1 MAHLARWDDWTN
13 LVQKLLEA
21 VFFFHPAVHWIGRQL
36 NLEREIACDDWVIFR
51 TGKPKP
57 YAACLTRLV
66 ELTGRMDVPALAP
79 GSWTTKKQ
87 ISRRIEMSL
96 NRSRN
101 YTPRLSKASLF
112 VSVLV
117 LLFLGVQFAR
127 TSPLVRAAEQEEK
140 KQEKVVPT
148 KETAQQ
154 EEEEALLE
162 EAEEPI
168 RIRAERPL
176 TPEQRLALEKAVE
189 KERQQQIQELEERER
204 EEREALMM
212 EESERRA
219 RELRTLEE
227 YQRGRAYQMAEQERQ
242 LAEQRLEA
250 AARLRE
256 LNQENYERGVVQYA
270 PTPLLARIDEEPAIP
285 EDELIELMSEIVR
298 NDSDSKV
305 RAAALESIGRLGS
318 EAASEALA
326 DLYDSIPE
334 LELKKKA
341 LSSMSYSRK
350 FTPKVRAKLIDIA
363 KTSQHEDLR
372 KAALR
377 ALAGVPEDEGADA
390 LISIY
395 DSAGQTEIKKTV
407 IRYLSYNRSE
417 AAINKLKAIARKD
430 SDPGLRLEAVQSLG
444 QLHGRGLFAAP
455 RGEMLFVD
463 EMPVFAAPVPE
474 KPPLPPK
481 PPKKK

>member
-1 MAHLARWDDWTN
+1 
-13 LVQKLLEA
+13 
-21 VFFFHPAVHWIGRQL
+21 
-36 NLEREIACDDWVIFR
+36 
-51 TGKPKP
+51 
-57 YAACLTRLV
+57 
-66 ELTGRMDVPALAP
+66 
-79 GSWTTKKQ
+79 
-87 ISRRIEMSL
+87 
-96 NRSRN
+96 
-101 YTPRLSKASLF
+101 
-112 VSVLV
+112 
-117 LLFLGVQFAR
+117 
-127 TSPLVRAAEQEEK
+127 
-140 KQEKVVPT
+140 
-148 KETAQQ
+148 
-154 EEEEALLE
+154 
-162 EAEEPI
+162 
-168 RIRAERPL
+168 L
-176 TPEQRLALEKAVE
+176 TPGERSALEKAVE
-189 KERQQQIQELEERER
+189 NEHRQQIQELEERER

-212 EESERRA
+212 EESARRA
-219 RELRTLEE
+219 REFRTLEE

-250 AARLRE
+250 EARLQE
-256 LNQENYERGVVQYA
+256 LNRENYERGVVQYA

-350 FTPKVRAKLIDIA
+350 FTSKVRAKLIDIA

-395 DSAGQTEIKKTV
+395 DSAQQTEIKKTV

-444 QLHGRGLFAAP
+444 RLHGRGVFAAP

-463 EMPVFAAPVPE
+463 EMPVFAVPVPDPE
-474 KPPLPPK
+474 PMLAVPVPPVPPK
-481 PPKKK
+481 PPKKKK